1 MSIRNSFRIQRLKQV
16 ASEKVCVGEPLYKH
30 SLVLIKKKKVK
41 EHNTHRS
48 KIKKLRN
55 NRKMEL

>member
-16 ASEKVCVGEPLYKH
+16 ANEKVGEGGPLCKH

-41 EHNTHRS
+41 EHNTHLS
-48 KIKKLRN
+48 KKN
-55 NRKMEL
+55 